1 MPLDGT
7 LGASQD
13 PAVINLQTRH
23 FIINN
28 SIDVWVPI
36 AQGTI
41 TTGVGSIVNVGL
53 RPFGLA
59 KRLLIEIHAPV
70 TPSAQNQ
77 TLGPFGP
84 AALLSNVT
92 LQDTSTQTRINTP
105 GWHLHAVSTA
115 KRRRVFGS
123 ATTTDTPFGYGNN
136 VTNVMSAPAT
146 LTGGAGASNVNAVFE
161 VPISYTDA
169 DLRGAIWLGVT
180 NANAN
185 LSFTLNPNMFAISTT
200 TDATQAL
207 YKSAGAGAATLG
219 TVTYTVHYN
228 CLDQLPRIPAGQQNA
243 GAVILPYGD
252 LGVAYIMLTSP
263 FGAIVANSDNPF
275 FYPNFR
281 DIMSTIIIY
290 NQNGTLNPGTDIS
303 YFALQSANFTNVF
316 KYPATISALLTRMII
331 GDDPPAGMYY
341 FDHRHKPINTLQ
353 YGNMALLVNPT
364 SAAASTSVLFALEQL
379 AQIGQVVMS
388 GSMPGT

>member
-7 LGASQD
+7 MQNVD
-13 PAVINLQTRH
+13 PAVLNFQARQ
-23 FIINN
+23 FIIDQA
-28 SIDVWVPI
+28 IDVWVPI

-41 TTGVGSIVNVGL
+41 TTGVGSVINVGL

-59 KRLLIEIHAPV
+59 KRLLIELHAPV
-70 TPSAQNQ
+70 TPSPQNQ

-84 AALLSNVT
+84 ASLISNVT
-92 LQDTSTQTRINTP
+92 LTDTNNQVRINTP
-105 GWHLHAVSTA
+105 GWHLEMVATA
-115 KRRRVFGS
+115 KRRRVFG
-123 ATTTDTPFGYGNN
+123 AAFTTDTPFGYGNN

-169 DLRGAIWLGVT
+169 DLRGAMWLGVT

-185 LSFTLNPNMFAISTT
+185 LQFTLNPNMFAISTT

-219 TVTYTVHYN
+219 TVTYTIHQNV
-228 CLDQLPRIPAGQQNA
+228 LDQVPVDPKSRQR
-243 GAVILPYGD
+243 ILPYGD
-252 LGVAYIMLTSP
+252 LGVAYQLITSP
-263 FGAIVANSDNPF
+263 FGGLVVNSDNPF

-281 DIMSTIIIY
+281 DVMSTTIIFD
-290 NQNGTLNPGTDIS
+290 NAGTLNAGTDVS

-316 KYPATISALLTRMII
+316 KYPPTIEALLTRAII

-341 FDHRHKPINTLQ
+341 FDHRHKPINTIQ

-364 SAAASTSVLFALEQL
+364 TVNAGASIQFALETL
-379 AQIGQVVMS
+379 AQIGQIVMA